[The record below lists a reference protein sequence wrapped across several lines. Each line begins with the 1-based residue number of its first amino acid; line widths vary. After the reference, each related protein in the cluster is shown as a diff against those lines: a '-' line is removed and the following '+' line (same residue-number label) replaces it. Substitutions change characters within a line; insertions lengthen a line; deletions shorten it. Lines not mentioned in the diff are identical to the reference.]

1 MTISTPVPAF
11 FESGT
16 PPPQLPLATAFTELS
31 YNHPATVTAFEE
43 LPSQVTACPRNATPP
58 DDDAIPPDDDAIP
71 PEDDDAPEDDN
82 ASGSSNCAHDS
93 WEMEEDKIPKPRGE
107 PGRPHSGG
115 YNLENVLAK
124 NGWGSK
130 KFKKLKVNCYILP
143 NIPIISYSRH

>member
-31 YNHPATVTAFEE
+31 YNHPATITAFEE

-58 DDDAIPPDDDAIP
+58 DDDAIPPK
-71 PEDDDAPEDDN
+71 DDDAPEDDN

-115 YNLENVLAK
+115 YILENVLAK

-143 NIPIISYSRH
+143 NIPISYSRH

>member
-1 MTISTPVPAF
+1 MTIFTPVPSF
-11 FESGT
+11 FESST

-31 YNHPATVTAFEE
+31 YNHPATITAFKE
-43 LPSQVTACPRNATPP
+43 LPSQVTACPGNAT
-58 DDDAIPPDDDAIP
+58 PPDDDAIP
-71 PEDDDAPEDDN
+71 PEDDDAPKDDN

-93 WEMEEDKIPKPRGE
+93 WEMEEDKTPKPHGE

-124 NGWGSK
+124 NGWDSK

-143 NIPIISYSRH
+143 NIPISYSRH